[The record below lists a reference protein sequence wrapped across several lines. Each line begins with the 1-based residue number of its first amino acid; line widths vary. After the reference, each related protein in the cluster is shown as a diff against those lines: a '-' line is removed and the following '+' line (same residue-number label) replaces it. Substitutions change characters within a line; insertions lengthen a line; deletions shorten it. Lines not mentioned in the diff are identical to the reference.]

1 MDPLTAAL
9 VMGVGA
15 LVVGAYKTWGSK
27 KVKGLAKKL
36 LDDPKTKED
45 ESLAVGKQI
54 DGFAQDVLKLAV
66 KAAIEEGLKEAR
78 KNPKLDQVT
87 HTAEILVGKYQGG
100 MSLEDAKKLVSEAL
114 KK

>member
-9 VMGVGA
+9 VFGLSAVA
-15 LVVGAYKTWGSK
+15 IGAYKKWGKPKIK
-27 KVKGLAKKL
+27 KWF
-36 LDDPKTKED
+36 DDPKTPED
-45 ESLAVGKQI
+45 ESVMI
-54 DGFAQDVLKLAV
+54 DGFAQTTLKLAV

-87 HTAEILVGKYQGG
+87 HTAEILVDKFKGG